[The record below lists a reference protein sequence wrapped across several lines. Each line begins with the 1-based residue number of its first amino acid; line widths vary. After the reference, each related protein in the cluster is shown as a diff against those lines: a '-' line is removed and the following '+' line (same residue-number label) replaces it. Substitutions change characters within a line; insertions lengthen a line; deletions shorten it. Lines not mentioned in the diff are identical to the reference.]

1 MIIKLLFNTT
11 DTMLKDRGL
20 EPSGKVQKIVDSEVL
35 RRSTPYVPFKTGNLI
50 KSGIRGTKIGSGE
63 VRQTRYCKRWSKGQ
77 VLV

>member
-35 RRSTPYVPFKTGNLI
+35 RRSDPYVPFKTGYL
-50 KSGIRGTKIGSGE
+50 KSSGI
-63 VRQTRYCKRWSKGQ
+63 
-77 VLV
+77 

>member
-11 DTMLKDRGL
+11 ETMLKDRGL

-35 RRSTPYVPFKTGNLI
+35 RRSTPYVPFKC
-50 KSGIRGTKIGSGE
+50 RQ
-63 VRQTRYCKRWSKGQ
+63 RQTRYCKRWSKGQ